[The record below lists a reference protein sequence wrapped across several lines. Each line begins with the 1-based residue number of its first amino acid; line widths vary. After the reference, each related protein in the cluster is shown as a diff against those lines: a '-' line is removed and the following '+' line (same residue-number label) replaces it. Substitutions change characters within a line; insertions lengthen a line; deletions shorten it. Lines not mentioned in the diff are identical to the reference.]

1 MALDSLEHR
10 DKPCAVTSVPEQ
22 SFVDISGHDYTYCG
36 VAEIYGRAHPAT
48 YSGHEPSRKSLKQ
61 TFRSTAMNISPTLLL
76 VLGICA
82 AVFFISVFVIS
93 LIITV
98 RNRRIIQKY
107 TFLSDEQSV
116 SDGTWDA

>member
-1 MALDSLEHR
+1 
-10 DKPCAVTSVPEQ
+10 
-22 SFVDISGHDYTYCG
+22 
-36 VAEIYGRAHPAT
+36 
-48 YSGHEPSRKSLKQ
+48 
-61 TFRSTAMNISPTLLL
+61 MNISPTLLL